1 MTIHIKDLTFE
12 TIVGILEIE
21 RITPQKVSLH
31 VKIVYDFDGEHLI
44 DYAHVCA
51 MIQTDMQA
59 QKYFLLEE
67 ALEGISQKI
76 LSFYPYAHKITL
88 KIFKPTI
95 LPNALVGVSRT
106 FKTKK
111 N

>member
-12 TIVGILEIE
+12 TIVGILETE
-21 RITPQKVSLH
+21 RKTAQKVSLH
-31 VKIVYDFDGEHLI
+31 VKIVYNFDGERFI
-44 DYAHVCA
+44 DYANICA
-51 MIQTDMQA
+51 MIQTNMQA

-67 ALEGISQKI
+67 ALEGISQKL
-76 LSFYPYAHKITL
+76 LSSYPYIRKITL